1 MPCPLVH
8 YSISYNR
15 ELERRYKEYILS
27 LELIPSKADEFRE
40 LNNRL
45 LALVFILYYRIIDKV
60 LIIII
65 GYFIAPIINKLS
77 LSIYIQL

>member
-1 MPCPLVH
+1 MPCPLIY

-27 LELIPSKADEFRE
+27 LEPIPSKVDEFRE

-45 LALVFILYYRIIDKV
+45 LVPVFILYCRIIDKV
-60 LIIII
+60 LIMII
-65 GYFIAPIINKLS
+65 GYFVVPVINKLS
-77 LSIYIQL
+77 LLIYV